1 MFHIEKP
8 SDVWIP
14 FLLYLGILSR
24 LCVGRRSQP
33 SFLPFFFL
41 TIYIKSYE
49 IAILVGRTWPNVGKF
64 LSLAECTHMYLYVLI
79 DDILYR

>member
-1 MFHIEKP
+1 MRCSDRKTEEKREEMFHIEKP

-33 SFLPFFFL
+33 SFLPFFFFNNL
-41 TIYIKSYE
+41 
-49 IAILVGRTWPNVGKF
+49 
-64 LSLAECTHMYLYVLI
+64 
-79 DDILYR
+79 